1 MSRARKVGG
10 EDLCNPLEVEAE
22 RKERK
27 ERKERPQQVFA
38 TELEPRL
45 GDWIWKRKK

>member
-1 MSRARKVGG
+1 MSRARKVEG
-10 EDLCNPLEVEAE
+10 EDLCNPLEVEA
-22 RKERK
+22 K
-27 ERKERPQQVFA
+27 RKERPQQVSA

>member
-10 EDLCNPLEVEAE
+10 EDLCNPLEVEA
-22 RKERK
+22 ERK